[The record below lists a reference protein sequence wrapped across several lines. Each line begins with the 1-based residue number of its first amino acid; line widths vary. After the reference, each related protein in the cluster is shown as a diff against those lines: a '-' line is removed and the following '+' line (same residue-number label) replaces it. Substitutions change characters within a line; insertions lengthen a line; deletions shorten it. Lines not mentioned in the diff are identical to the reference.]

1 MGAYGPSSRRTPAQG
16 SGIHLIPLAPILAH
30 YGVDL
35 NEGRWGNEL
44 VCCPIH
50 GERRASM
57 SVSVEKGVF
66 HCFACGAGG
75 TAVTLVQ
82 MMESCDRADA
92 QRRAEEILRASGIDV
107 RERSRGRYQRPGV
120 SGEPGARAQRSRYVP
135 PGRRS

>member
-1 MGAYGPSSRRTPAQG
+1 MGTYGSPARRLPAENAG
-16 SGIHLIPLAPILAH
+16 LPLKPVLAH

-35 NEGRWGNEL
+35 NEGRWGNEQ

-92 QRRAEEILRASGIDV
+92 QRRTEEILAAAGV
-107 RERSRGRYQRPGV
+107 EVSRRGGGRYQRPG
-120 SGEPGARAQRSRYVP
+120 SGREAVPASRTRYVP
-135 PGRRS
+135 PGRR

>member
-1 MGAYGPSSRRTPAQG
+1 M
-16 SGIHLIPLAPILAH
+16 
-30 YGVDL
+30 DL

-75 TAVTLVQ
+75 DAVKLVQ
-82 MMESCDRADA
+82 LMENCDRSDA
-92 QRRAEEILRASGIDV
+92 VRRTEEILRAAGVELKSTA
-107 RERSRGRYQRPGV
+107 RERYQRPGE
-120 SGEPGARAQRSRYVP
+120 GRPAPTRSRYIP
-135 PGRRS
+135 PGRRSA